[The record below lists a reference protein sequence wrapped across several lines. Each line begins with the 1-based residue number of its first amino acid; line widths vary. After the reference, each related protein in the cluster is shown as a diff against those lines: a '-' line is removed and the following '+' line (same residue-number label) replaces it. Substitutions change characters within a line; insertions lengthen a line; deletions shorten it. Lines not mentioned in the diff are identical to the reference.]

1 MSALPIPGH
10 VVDVERSRPAPSLV
24 LQAPHPLV
32 WAYLAVS
39 GLVVV
44 LMMALGVWMRLA
56 QSGATATLPPVWF
69 YRVLTLHGVGMIGI
83 SGLAGAAILWHFL
96 GRHVE
101 LSARIFAANLILFL
115 VGVLL
120 LFGPVLFAGYAG
132 TWTFLYPLPRLSG
145 GAWEPAAAAVHLGGL
160 LLVGV
165 GFLLLHLDVA
175 RALQVRYGSVARAL
189 GWPQL
194 FGGSSAEPPPPA
206 VVASAVVLIV
216 NVLGLVA
223 GASILTMTI
232 VNALVPAFAIDA
244 LLAKNLTFFF
254 GHVFINAAIYMGVIA
269 VYEVLPLY
277 AGRPWKT
284 SRLFLAAWN
293 CTALMVMVVYP
304 HHLLM
309 DLSLPAW
316 MRVMGQVVSYASG
329 LPVLLVS
336 ALGGLALVHRSG
348 MRWDIAS
355 ALLFLSLFG
364 WSAGVIPAVIDG
376 TIAVNRVMHNTQWVP
391 GHFHFYLL
399 LGLFSM
405 VFGFMYFVTGRAR
418 RDSGWD
424 RAAFVGYVVGGL
436 GVVLSFL
443 AAGSAGVPRRY
454 AVHMDSWTGFDLAGA
469 LAGALVAASTAV
481 FGVRCFLRARS
492 GA

>member
-1 MSALPIPGH
+1 
-10 VVDVERSRPAPSLV
+10 
-24 LQAPHPLV
+24 
-32 WAYLAVS
+32 
-39 GLVVV
+39 
-44 LMMALGVWMRLA
+44 MALGVWMRLA
-56 QSGATATLPPVWF
+56 QSGVTASLPPDWF
-69 YRVLTLHGVGMIGI
+69 YRVLTLHGVGMVGI
-83 SGLAGAAILWHFL
+83 SGLAGSAILWHFL
-96 GRHVE
+96 GQHAQ
-101 LSARIFAANLILFL
+101 LSARIFAANLGFFL
-115 VGVLL
+115 AGVLL

-145 GAWEPAAAAVHLGGL
+145 GAWTPEAAAVHLGGL

-165 GFLLLHLDVA
+165 GFLLLHLDIA
-175 RALQVRYGSVARAL
+175 RALQARYGSVARAL

-194 FGGSSAEPPPPA
+194 FGRSSAEPPPPA

-223 GASILTMTI
+223 GASILGMEI
-232 VNALVPAFAIDA
+232 VNALAPSFAIDA

-277 AGRPWKT
+277 TGRAWKT
-284 SRLFLAAWN
+284 SRLFLGAWS
-293 CTALMVMVVYP
+293 CTALMVMIVYP

-309 DLSLPAW
+309 DLSLPVW
-316 MRVMGQVVSYASG
+316 MRVMGQVISYASG

-348 MRWDIAS
+348 IRWDIAS

-405 VFGFMYFVTGRAR
+405 VYGFMYFVTGRAQ
-418 RDSGWD
+418 RDSAWD
-424 RAAFVGYVVGGL
+424 RAAFAGYVVGGL

-443 AAGSAGVPRRY
+443 AAGAAGVPRRY
-454 AVHMDSWTGFDLAGA
+454 AVHLDAWTAFDLAGA
-469 LAGALVAASTAV
+469 LAGALVAASAAV
-481 FGVRCFLRARS
+481 FSVRCLLRARS
-492 GA
+492 AA

>member
-1 MSALPIPGH
+1 MSALPIPGRDLGLDH
-10 VVDVERSRPAPSLV
+10 STPVARSLSRD
-24 LQAPHPLV
+24 PHALV
-32 WAYLAVS
+32 WACLALS
-39 GLVVV
+39 GSVVV

-56 QSGATATLPPVWF
+56 QAGATATLPPVWF

-96 GRHVE
+96 GRHVD
-101 LSARIFAANLILFL
+101 LSARIFAANLVFFL
-115 VGVLL
+115 IGVLL

-165 GFLLLHLDVA
+165 GFLLLHLDIA
-175 RALQVRYGSVARAL
+175 RALQARYGSVARAL

-194 FGGSSAEPPPPA
+194 FGASSAEAPPPA

-232 VNALVPAFAIDA
+232 VNALAPGFAIDA

-277 AGRPWKT
+277 TGRPWKT
-284 SRLFLAAWN
+284 SRLFLAAWS
-293 CTALMVMVVYP
+293 CTALMVIIVYP

-316 MRVMGQVVSYASG
+316 MRVMGQVISYASG

-336 ALGGLALVHRSG
+336 ALGGLALVYRSG
-348 MRWDIAS
+348 IRWDIAS

-405 VFGFMYFVTGRAR
+405 VFGFMYHVTGRTQ
-418 RDSGWD
+418 RDSHWD
-424 RAAFVGYVVGGL
+424 RAAFAGYVIGGL

-454 AVHMDSWTGFDLAGA
+454 AVHMEPWTGFDLAGA
-469 LAGALVAASTAV
+469 LAGALVATSTALLT
-481 FGVRCFLRARS
+481 VRCFLRARS
-492 GA
+492 ST

>member
-1 MSALPIPGH
+1 MSALPLSGSELE
-10 VVDVERSRPAPSLV
+10 VKRARAAPE
-24 LQAPHPLV
+24 QAAPRPHPLV

-56 QSGATATLPPVWF
+56 QAGVTATLPPDWF

-83 SGLAGAAILWHFL
+83 SGLGGASIMWHFL

-101 LSARIFAANLILFL
+101 LSARIFAANLGFFL
-115 VGVLL
+115 AGVVL
-120 LFGPVLFAGYAG
+120 LFGPVLLAGYAG

-145 GAWEPAAAAVHLGGL
+145 GAWTPAAAAIHLGGL

-165 GFLLLHLDVA
+165 GFLLLHLDIA
-175 RALQVRYGSVARAL
+175 RALQSRYGSVARAL

-194 FGGSSAEPPPPA
+194 FGRSAAEPPPPA
-206 VVASAVVLIV
+206 VVASAAVLIV

-223 GASILTMTI
+223 GASILVMTI
-232 VNALVPAFAIDA
+232 VNALAPGFALDA

-284 SRLFLAAWN
+284 SRLFLAAWSS
-293 CTALMVMVVYP
+293 TALMVMIVYP

-329 LPVLLVS
+329 MPVLLVS

-348 MRWDIAS
+348 LRWDVAS

-376 TIAVNRVMHNTQWVP
+376 TIAVNQVMHNTQWVP

-405 VFGFMYFVTGRAR
+405 VFGFMHFASGGAR
-418 RDSGWD
+418 RDGSWD
-424 RAAFVGYVVGGL
+424 RAAFVGYAIGGL

-454 AVHMDSWTGFDLAGA
+454 AVHLEAWTAYDLAGA
-469 LAGALVAASTAV
+469 LAGILVAASSAV
-481 FGVRCFLRARS
+481 FSVRCFLRARA